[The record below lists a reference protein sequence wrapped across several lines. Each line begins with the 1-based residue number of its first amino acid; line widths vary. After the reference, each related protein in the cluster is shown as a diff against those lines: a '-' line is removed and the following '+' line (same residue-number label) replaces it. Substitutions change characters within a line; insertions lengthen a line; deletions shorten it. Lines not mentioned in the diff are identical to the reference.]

1 MSFKS
6 EISEKRIS
14 IIGAGV
20 SGRALAVLASSLGA
34 EVFVSD
40 TKSILPEDTIDIFHK
55 NGVSFET
62 GGHSER
68 SWDTDLLVLSS
79 GISPDSEAV
88 REGMKRNIP
97 IIGEIDF
104 VYPFLN
110 GRIIGVT
117 GSNGKTT
124 TTSLIGHFFE
134 VCGYKTAV
142 AGNIGNP
149 AALYANTNND
159 FIVLELSSFQLY
171 WSKCLQ
177 VDLAVIT
184 NLAPDHI
191 DWHGSYANYVNS
203 KANLLLLRK
212 PEAQAIIQKRD
223 MKALNIEK
231 DKNSVPLTWGEPCLS
246 GTSIVIKD
254 QKILL
259 NTPNGI
265 IPLAHCQDI
274 PLVGTHNV
282 ENVAMALSALSLMGV
297 VHPVPKELFKGFN
310 PPPHRC
316 QFVAEINGVR
326 YIDDSKGTNVAAS
339 VTAINSIEGN
349 KIVILGGQ
357 GKGENYHPL
366 AESLKKSVIAAI
378 VLGDEKPRII
388 AELQKVGYENI
399 YDVQNMEEAVSLAY
413 RIAVPGITVLLS
425 PACTSWDMYASYKK
439 RGEHFHSLVNT
450 ILKGKSDGR
459 NL

>member
-1 MSFKS
+1 M
-6 EISEKRIS
+6 
-14 IIGAGV
+14 
-20 SGRALAVLASSLGA
+20 ALAVLASCLGA

-40 TKSILPEDTIDIFHK
+40 TKSSLPEDTIDLFRK
-55 NGVSFET
+55 NSVSFET

-68 SWDTDLLVLSS
+68 FWDTDLLVLSS
-79 GISPDSEAV
+79 GVSPGSEAV
-88 REGMKRNIP
+88 REGMKRNVP
-97 IIGEIDF
+97 IMGEIDF

-124 TTSLIGHFFE
+124 TTSLIGHFLK
-134 VCGYKTAV
+134 VSGCKTAV

-149 AALYANTNND
+149 AALYANTDND

-171 WSKCLQ
+171 WSKRLQ

-191 DWHGSYANYVNS
+191 DWHGSYANYVHS

-212 PEAQAIIQKRD
+212 PEAKAIIQKRD
-223 MKALNIEK
+223 MKELNIGE
-231 DKNSVPLTWGEPCLS
+231 DKNAVPLTWGEPCLS
-246 GTSIVIKD
+246 GTSILIQG

-282 ENVAMALSALSLMGV
+282 ENVAMALSALNLMGV
-297 VHPVPKELFKGFN
+297 VHPASQELFRGFN

-316 QFVAEINGVR
+316 EFVAEINGVR

-339 VTAINSIEGN
+339 VTALNSIEGN

-357 GKGENYHPL
+357 GKGEDYHPL
-366 AESLKKSVIAAI
+366 AESVKESVIAAI

-388 AELQKVGYENI
+388 DELQKVGYENI

-413 RIAVPGITVLLS
+413 KLAIPGITVLLS
-425 PACTSWDMYASYKK
+425 PACTSWDMYESYKQ
-439 RGEHFHSLVNT
+439 RGDHFHSLINK
-450 ILKGKSDGR
+450 IMKGTSDGR
-459 NL
+459 DL